1 MTRLILVRHGET
13 QWNSDTVYRGRSEV
27 PLSDRGRQQAEC
39 LGFRLAGEGVTL
51 VHSSPLSR
59 ALETA
64 HTIGRAVGLPV
75 SVLPGLTDLD
85 CGEWEGLSDEE
96 VKKSYPELRR
106 MWLSSPHLVRLPGG
120 ESLDDVAQRVSL
132 VLETALEVDGTVV
145 LVSHRVWHK
154 VAICSLLG
162 LNNSGFW
169 QVRLDLAGMTEFD
182 CVAGRH
188 VLVRHND
195 TSHLSQECC
204 PCVTDF

>member
-13 QWNSDTVYRGRSEV
+13 RWNSDTVYRGRSEV
-27 PLSDRGRQQAEC
+27 PLSDRGKRQADC
-39 LGFRLAGEGVTL
+39 LSSRLAGEGVKL
-51 VHSSPLSR
+51 VYSSPLSR

-64 HTIGRAVGLPV
+64 HAIGRLAELPV

-182 CVAGRH
+182 CFAGRH